1 MTDRKSG
8 ILPPL
13 SLRVRVPQDV
23 LMRQVGEELVLLNM
37 DRESYYGLNP
47 SGALLMQH
55 AAAGATIGEIVER
68 MLNEFEVERERLEI
82 DVRTVAAQLMAAG
95 LLEEGMLA

>member
-1 MTDRKSG
+1 MTDRKPG

-13 SLRVRVPQDV
+13 ALRVRVPPDV
-23 LMRQVGEELVLLNM
+23 LMRQVGDELVLLNM

-47 SGALLMQH
+47 SGALLMQF

-68 MLNEFEVERERLEI
+68 MLGEFEVERGQLEI
-82 DVRTVAAQLMAAG
+82 DVRAVAAELMAAG
-95 LLEEGMLA
+95 LLEEGIPG